1 MSAQHTTA
9 QGRLIRSLVAAV
21 AVVFALAGCS
31 LIPLSGALGALSGSS
46 APKSGQ
52 CWETSNANAVNWV
65 DWQGSA
71 ATDCSANHDLYTYEV
86 GKISGVTANSWS
98 NSQNPSQPTAEVQ
111 AKSIKACNPKVLIPR
126 LKWNEELV
134 QGFFFIPSKAQ
145 WASGARW
152 VRCDVG
158 VLAHGTTLVQEELIK
173 LPPRIST
180 LVSEVSSDPL
190 RFDYCINSPVPANG
204 AGPLANN
211 DFNRVADCRDNP
223 EWMLAG
229 RGTLTEKPG
238 SPFPTG
244 AQANSDSQ
252 KICARFETGAN
263 KTWIAYLPPETSTA
277 TVGTDREVTCWV
289 GRLDSDDSSGGV
301 A

>member
-1 MSAQHTTA
+1 MSAQHATPHS
-9 QGRLIRSLVAAV
+9 RLMRCVVAVV

-31 LIPLSGALGALSGSS
+31 LIPLGGALGSLVGAA
-46 APKSGQ
+46 APKVGQ
-52 CWETSNANAVNWV
+52 CWQTSNANAVDWV

-71 ATDCSANHDLYTYEV
+71 ARKCSGAHDLYTYEV
-86 GKISGVTANSWS
+86 GKISGVTASSWS
-98 NSQNPSQPTAEVQ
+98 TSANPLQPTADVQ
-111 AKSIKACNPKVLIPR
+111 NKAEQACNLKVLIPQ

-134 QGFFFIPSKAQ
+134 QGYFFIPSKSQ

-158 VLAHGTTLVQEELIK
+158 VLAYGTTLVDEQLIT
-173 LPPRIST
+173 LPAHIST
-180 LVSEVSSDPL
+180 LVSEVTAQPL
-190 RFDYCINSPVPANG
+190 RFDYCINSPVPADG

-211 DFNRVADCRDNP
+211 DFNRVGDCRHNP

-229 RGTLTEKPG
+229 RGTLPEKTG

-244 AQANSDSQ
+244 AQANADSQ
-252 KICARFETGAN
+252 KICARFETGLN
-263 KTWIAYLPPETSTA
+263 KTWIAYLPPETSNA

-289 GRLDSDDSSGGV
+289 GQLDTNDSGGGV